1 MRAHSPIEDAAPDLG
16 FASFYYRRKP
26 RGSAPARVPGMPG
39 ARIITSNYSGRSLV
53 GAHEDRRKAIRP
65 YGTIR
70 QTPSDVSIRFI

>member
-16 FASFYYRRKP
+16 FASFYYRRKSP
-26 RGSAPARVPGMPG
+26 RQRPQRESPECPG

-65 YGTIR
+65 YGTIDKR
-70 QTPSDVSIRFI
+70 PQMSA